1 MTSEKVLQDII
12 NGKKNILSPIFN
24 GLAYID
30 VEITDK
36 DNCLIKLG
44 GDYYVK
50 TKLEK
55 AKEISKRI
63 NLEKAKNE
71 HSISKLDENTF
82 EIRENIASHEEAEK
96 QKEKKEEMDSKDES
110 KKLEEEKEK
119 NDILEENRKLLEKI
133 EEFKKSMKNR
143 PRTKR
148 LKLKKKE
155 DIIDT
160 VLKKLI

>member
-1 MTSEKVLQDII
+1 MIQDII
-12 NGKKNILSPIFN
+12 DGKKNILLPIFN

-36 DNCLIKLG
+36 DKCLIKLG
-44 GDYYVK
+44 GNYYVK

-82 EIRENIASHEEAEK
+82 EIRENIASHQESEK
-96 QKEKKEEMDSKDES
+96 QKEQKE
-110 KKLEEEKEK
+110 
-119 NDILEENRKLLEKI
+119 
-133 EEFKKSMKNR
+133 
-143 PRTKR
+143 
-148 LKLKKKE
+148 
-155 DIIDT
+155 
-160 VLKKLI
+160 

>member
-1 MTSEKVLQDII
+1 MTSEKIIQDVI

-71 HSISKLDENTF
+71 HSINKLDENTF

-96 QKEKKEEMDSKDES
+96 QKEKKEEIDSKDES
-110 KKLEEEKEK
+110 KKLEEEKER
-119 NDILEENRKLLEKI
+119 NEILEENRKLLEKI

>member
-1 MTSEKVLQDII
+1 MSSEKVIQDII
-12 NGKKNILSPIFN
+12 DGKKSILSPIFN

-82 EIRENIASHEEAEK
+82 EIRENIVSYQEAEK
-96 QKEKKEEMDSKDES
+96 QKEKKEQIDSKNES
-110 KKLEEEKEK
+110 KKLEKEKER
-119 NDILEENRKLLEKI
+119 NEILEENKKLLEKI
-133 EEFKKSMKNR
+133 DSLNKAMKNK

-155 DIIDT
+155 EIIDI